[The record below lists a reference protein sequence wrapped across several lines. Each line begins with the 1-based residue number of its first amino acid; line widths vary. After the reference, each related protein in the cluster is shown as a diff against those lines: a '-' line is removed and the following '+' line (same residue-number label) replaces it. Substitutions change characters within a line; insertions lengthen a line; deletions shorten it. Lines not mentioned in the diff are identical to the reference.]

1 MGSKPFNL
9 FFSFRARMVFFVMLA
24 LFITILT
31 LYFINRHSE
40 QRITQLV
47 ADHIRDTSLAVDLA
61 QTSFP
66 GGRYL
71 YQLIPQDGR
80 LSIGLD
86 ERYIIHRIVIADADG
101 KIIDSSER
109 DDLGKTIQQTL
120 GDLTPAPFT
129 KPPRSANLDGLEPEQ
144 VLTYPVET
152 DKGLRR
158 VVIIISPH
166 RLSEIVAEEA
176 RERWIGIAVLGLL
189 LIGAVA
195 VASWQFT
202 RPIRE
207 LTHAAQRVSSGDFDF
222 NMKVE
227 RHDEMGSLVQTF
239 NEMVARLRGAREM
252 EEKLQRAERSAMTG
266 RIAAGIAHEIR
277 NPLSFINLT
286 IDFLRDK
293 FAPSA
298 DAARGDYIRL
308 LDSVKEEIARLN
320 GMVSDFLSFGR
331 PARLN
336 LRELDV
342 RTLVE
347 DVAGLVR
354 TRAEQQNVQVQIRE
368 LSNDGVESRDTRVRA
383 DSDQIKTCF
392 SNIAI
397 NAVQAMSN
405 GGNLTITLRPHPTN
419 VRVEFADTGPGIPP
433 EALGQIFEPYFST
446 KETGI
451 GLGLALTKKLIEDHG
466 GQILVNSEVGAGTV
480 FIIILPRE
488 PAVAA
493 QPASLPRGV
502 LNPTE
507 A

>member
-1 MGSKPFNL
+1 MSSKPFNL

-24 LFITILT
+24 LFITILA
-31 LYFINRHSE
+31 LYFINRHTE

-47 ADHIRDTSLAVDLA
+47 ADHFRDTSLAVDLA

-86 ERYIIHRIVIADADG
+86 ESYIIHRIVVADAEG
-101 KIIDSSER
+101 TIIDSSER
-109 DDLGKTIQQTL
+109 GDLGRTIQQTL
-120 GDLTPAPFT
+120 GDLTPPPFI
-129 KPPRSANLDGLEPEQ
+129 KPPRSANPDGREPEQ

-166 RLSEIVAEEA
+166 RLAEIVAEEA
-176 RERWIGIAVLGLL
+176 SERWSGIVLLGLV
-189 LIGAVA
+189 LIVAVA
-195 VASWQFT
+195 VASWRFT

-207 LTHAAQRVSSGDFDF
+207 LTHAARRVSSGDFDF
-222 NMKVE
+222 EVAVE
-227 RHDEMGSLVQTF
+227 RRDEMGSLVQTF
-239 NEMVARLRGAREM
+239 NEMVAGLRGAREM

-293 FAPSA
+293 YAPAA
-298 DAARGDYIRL
+298 DAARDDYLRL
-308 LDSVKEEIARLN
+308 LDNVKEEIARLN
-320 GMVSDFLSFGR
+320 GMVSDFLNFGR

-336 LRELDV
+336 LRELDA

-347 DVAGLVR
+347 DVAELVR
-354 TRAEQQNVQVQIRE
+354 AKAEQQNVHVQVRE
-368 LSNDGVESRDTRVRA
+368 ATSDGAKTLDTQVKV
-383 DSDQIKTCF
+383 DGEQIKTCF

-397 NAVQAMSN
+397 NAVQAMST
-405 GGNLTITLRPHPTN
+405 GGELTITVHPHPAN
-419 VRVEFADTGPGIPP
+419 VRIEFADTGPGIEP

-451 GLGLALTKKLIEDHG
+451 GLGLALTRKLIEDHS
-466 GQILVNSEVGAGTV
+466 GQILVSSERGTGTT
-480 FIIILPRE
+480 FTIILPRE
-488 PAVAA
+488 PAPSPQTAPGA
-493 QPASLPRGV
+493 QAV
-502 LNPTE
+502 MQ
-507 A
+507 